1 MVILFPLCLFF
12 IFFFLINTS
21 NFLEL
26 VEISKAYIVNAFL
39 QERFIFVSGWML
51 GLLLN
56 TAGIC
61 V

>member
-1 MVILFPLCLFF
+1 MFGFYL
-12 IFFFLINTS
+12 FFFLINTS

-51 GLLLN
+51 DLLLN